1 MKILTCHSENLDL
14 QPSKSRPTIMRTTLV
29 NNKVLI
35 KISTC
40 YYENDHDHD
49 HDRWS
54 KVLNLS
60 SWKCQPFII
69 KSRSLLRK
77 SPLFIINCQ
86 LIIMKIS
93 TVYNKISICY
103 HEYKSHVLAQ
113 LAFHNLLK
121 DVWWNFFTKII
132 NDLTGFQ
139 ILLPKAHFHIFD
151 SWKCCL
157 LIKFHYSAVHYLW

>member
-1 MKILTCHSENLDL
+1 M
-14 QPSKSRPTIMRTTLV
+14 
-29 NNKVLI
+29 
-35 KISTC
+35 
-40 YYENDHDHD
+40 
-49 HDRWS
+49 
-54 KVLNLS
+54 
-60 SWKCQPFII
+60 

-86 LIIMKIS
+86 LVIMKIS

-157 LIKFHYSAVHYLW
+157 LIMSWMETYKTIMSSFTSLTGYFKLVINKQIQMTFYINVLPNLVPQRK